1 MNESQSILHSIIYL
15 KGKKERSTQRK
26 QRKKSKNEE
35 KVIAESTDLQPI
47 KANSIELDYY
57 LCECKIVKRM
67 QMRMQN
73 SKTAKSKAT
82 CT

>member
-1 MNESQSILHSIIYL
+1 M
-15 KGKKERSTQRK
+15 
-26 QRKKSKNEE
+26 
-35 KVIAESTDLQPI
+35 IAESTDLQPI